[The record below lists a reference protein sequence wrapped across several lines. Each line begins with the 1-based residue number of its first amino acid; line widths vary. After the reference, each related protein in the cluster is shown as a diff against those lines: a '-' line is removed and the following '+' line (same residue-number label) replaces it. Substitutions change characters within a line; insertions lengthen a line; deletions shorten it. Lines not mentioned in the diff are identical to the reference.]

1 MSSLKILRGNRWS
14 ITTCFHTEFGYNYII
29 IWGGCCSFRRAVLM
43 TLWNFLFMPSVL
55 SCLSFRRQCCKL
67 LQKWWTEVV
76 GWLPAELSTEIF
88 YVIFLENKSILT
100 SINGIHFP
108 NSEMNQT
115 HCCFWWSNCQILFQ
129 ISFCLFY
136 VFLFPVLY
144 LEIGLWKFKLWNS
157 KGLVIAI
164 KKKKL

>member
-1 MSSLKILRGNRWS
+1 MRYLKILRGKRWS
-14 ITTCFHTEFGYNYII
+14 ITTCFHTEFGYNCII
-29 IWGGCCSFRRAVLM
+29 IWGDSRSFRRAVLM

-55 SCLSFRRQCCKL
+55 SCLSFRRQCRKL

-76 GWLPAELSTEIF
+76 GLLPAELSTEIF

-100 SINGIHFP
+100 SINGIHVP

-129 ISFCLFY
+129 ISFSFFY
-136 VFLFPVLY
+136 VFFFYSLFY
-144 LEIGLWKFKLWNS
+144 IWK
-157 KGLVIAI
+157 
-164 KKKKL
+164 

>member
-1 MSSLKILRGNRWS
+1 
-14 ITTCFHTEFGYNYII
+14 
-29 IWGGCCSFRRAVLM
+29 M

-76 GWLPAELSTEIF
+76 VWLPAELSTEIF

-115 HCCFWWSNCQILFQ
+115 HCCLWWSNCQILFQ
-129 ISFCLFY
+129 ISFCFFY
-136 VFLFPVLY
+136 VFFIPCFIFGNRTMKIQAL
-144 LEIGLWKFKLWNS
+144 KLS

-164 KKKKL
+164 RKQKKSLKLIVRKVEK